1 MEQDTFTVDR
11 LNGRFNDARTAQLL
25 IPLYK
30 KFLKIQNPLEVFF
43 RKSKFDKKIPV
54 IGSLLD
60 EIDSKKEEKST
71 LKKFRRQQIL
81 MIWTLRTD

>member
-43 RKSKFDKKIPV
+43 RKFDKKIPV
-54 IGSLLD
+54 IGNLLD
-60 EIDSKKEEKST
+60 EIDSKKEEKSIA
-71 LKKFRRQQIL
+71 KKFRRKKIL
-81 MIWTLRTD
+81 MIWILRTD

>member
-11 LNGRFNDARTAQLL
+11 LNGRFNDARTAQLF

-43 RKSKFDKKIPV
+43 RKFDKKIPV
-54 IGSLLD
+54 IGNLLD
-60 EIDSKKEEKST
+60 EIDSKEEEESIV
-71 LKKFRRQQIL
+71 KKFRRQKIL
-81 MIWTLRTD
+81 MIWILRTD

>member
-30 KFLKIQNPLEVFF
+30 KVLKIQNPLEVFF
-43 RKSKFDKKIPV
+43 RKFDKKIPV
-54 IGSLLD
+54 IGNLLD
-60 EIDSKKEEKST
+60 EIDSKKEEKSIV
-71 LKKFRRQQIL
+71 KKFRRQKIL
-81 MIWTLRTD
+81 MIWILRTD

>member
-43 RKSKFDKKIPV
+43 RKFDKKIPV
-54 IGSLLD
+54 IGNLLD
-60 EIDSKKEEKST
+60 EIDSKKEEKSIV
-71 LKKFRRQQIL
+71 KKFRRQKIL
-81 MIWTLRTD
+81 MIWILRTD